1 MEIKIFEIL
10 NAGGNLATMALLY
23 VMWKFD
29 RRLLKIEIKSNH
41 QNNIEE

>member
-29 RRLLKIEIKSNH
+29 RRLLKVEIISN
-41 QNNIEE
+41 Q